1 MRIKALRRLPVTF
14 GWLSKRPLP
23 DDLVEE
29 WLQPLGSNAAVRRDL
44 RRYAAGARRRQ
55 MRSICERLSGV
66 NVPTL
71 VIWTPED
78 PASRAW
84 SRLAEAIPDARLEQI
99 GDSYTLIMR
108 DQPDRLAQLVRDFI
122 AQQVAVPR

>member
-1 MRIKALRRLPVTF
+1 VTF

-29 WLQPLGSNAAVRRDL
+29 WLQLLRSNAAVRRDL

-55 MRSICERLSGV
+55 MTSICERLGEV

-78 PASRAW
+78 RIQRPEHGADWQKRFPMHGLSR
-84 SRLAEAIPDARLEQI
+84 SKTVTR
-99 GDSYTLIMR
+99 
-108 DQPDRLAQLVRDFI
+108 
-122 AQQVAVPR
+122 